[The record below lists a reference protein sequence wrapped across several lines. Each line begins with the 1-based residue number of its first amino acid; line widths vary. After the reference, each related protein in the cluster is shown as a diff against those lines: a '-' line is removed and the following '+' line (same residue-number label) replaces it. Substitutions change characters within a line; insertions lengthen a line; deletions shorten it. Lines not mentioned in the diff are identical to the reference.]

1 MTSSP
6 SKIQAPKTGHSTIR
20 QGHPQDRIVISKIL
34 GDAFTHDPVLAW
46 MGAPADQLNQF
57 FRSEIE
63 SHYMHRGLMWINQ
76 TATGAAIWL
85 PPNAH
90 RHTPFHWRM
99 LQSGWAL
106 FRARGMEGLKRAEY
120 FGKLLVRNRPKE
132 RHFYLHAI
140 GARLGHQGQG
150 IGHALLRAGLALCD
164 QQQMPAYL
172 ESTNE
177 LNPPLYRKHGFEAMS
192 EERLPDE
199 GPPITFM
206 YRAPRSS

>member
-1 MTSSP
+1 MNSSP
-6 SKIQAPKTGHSTIR
+6 SIRDTDPNGQTVIR
-20 QGHPQDRIVISKIL
+20 QGHPQDRVLISEIL
-34 GDAFTHDPVLAW
+34 GDAFTHDPALAW

-63 SHYMHRGLMWINQ
+63 SHYMHRGLMWVNQ
-76 TATGAAIWL
+76 AATGAALWL
-85 PPNAH
+85 PPDAP
-90 RHTPFHWRM
+90 RCSPFHWRL
-99 LQSGWAL
+99 LQGAWAM
-106 FRARGMEGLKRAEY
+106 FRAQGREGLKRAEY

-132 RHFYLHAI
+132 KHFYLHAI

-150 IGHALLRAGLALCD
+150 IGHALLRTGLALCD

-177 LNPPLYRKHGFEAMS
+177 LNPPLYRKHGFEAVS
-192 EERLPDE
+192 EERLPDD

-206 YRAPRSS
+206 YRAPQSS